1 MQNHEEYYRKSGYWS
16 DRLLTDFLQQA
27 VQHSPDKLA
36 VKDPRFGSLTYQ
48 QLATQSWYLAAAL
61 RKRGVKQGDRFV
73 VALPNWQQAPIFGL
87 ALDYLGAVGVHMPI
101 TGGEHEFA
109 GVLAVSGAKGIVVPE
124 LLKDKNF
131 VSLVDHAAKNCP
143 HTSLRITVGSNQ
155 KHQGWI
161 TFNELVDDNSLQL
174 DEPKSPASADDLNCL
189 LFTSGSSGI
198 PKGVMHSSNT
208 IGALNTTVAPI
219 YNFDSETIIFM
230 AAPLGFSAGYAHGLR
245 LAIYLGATLIL
256 QDVWNADQA
265 LETMVRERASFTL
278 ATPTLLD
285 DLLNCKRFAE
295 LKTELSLQL
304 ILCGGSYVPA
314 TLLRKAQEKLPDTLT
329 SVIWGMTEGIGTG
342 CRPGTAQDI
351 VASTDGEAFL
361 GTELKIVDLNG
372 DELSAGMEGDLLMRG
387 PQQCLGY
394 YSNPQLN
401 EESFLPDRWF
411 RTGDL
416 AVIDSLGYVKIT
428 GRRKELII
436 RGGANISPLEIEQAL
451 IGEPGIGQLA
461 IIGIPDERLGE
472 RICACLV
479 ANPDGNNPSL
489 DNLLE
494 ITRRK
499 GLAKNKWPESL
510 HIIDALPVTA
520 AGKLRRSVLLKQI
533 TDKIAQEE
541 TV

>member
-1 MQNHEEYYRKSGYWS
+1 MQNHEQYYRASGYWS

-27 VQHSPDKLA
+27 VQQSPDKLA

-48 QLATQSWYLAAAL
+48 QLATQSWRLAAAL
-61 RKRGVKQGDRFV
+61 KGYGVKQGDRFV
-73 VALPNWQQAPIFGL
+73 VALPNWQQVPIFVL

-101 TGGEHEFA
+101 TGGEREFA
-109 GVLAVSGAKGIVVPE
+109 GVFAVSGAKGIVVPE

-131 VSLVDHAAKNCP
+131 VSLVDRAAKDCP
-143 HTSLRITVGSNQ
+143 QTSIRITVGSNQ
-155 KHQGWI
+155 KHQGWVA
-161 TFNELVDDNSLQL
+161 FEELFDDNSLQV
-174 DEPKSPASADDLNCL
+174 DEPKSPATADDLNCL

-219 YNFDSETIIFM
+219 YKLDSETIIFM

-245 LAIYLGATLIL
+245 LAIYLGATLVL

-314 TLLRKAQEKLPDTLT
+314 TLLQQAQEKLPNTLT

-342 CRPGTAQDI
+342 CRPGTALDK
-351 VASTDGEAFL
+351 VVSTDGEAFL
-361 GTELKIVDLNG
+361 GTELKIIDQNG
-372 DELSAGMEGDLLMRG
+372 DELPAGMEGDLLMRG

-394 YSNPQLN
+394 YANPQLN
-401 EESFLPDRWF
+401 EESFLQDRWF

-416 AVIDSLGYVKIT
+416 AVMDSQGYVKIT

-461 IIGIPDERLGE
+461 IIGIPDVRLGE

-479 ANPDGNNPSL
+479 ANAEGNNPGL
-489 DNLLE
+489 EDLLE
-494 ITRRK
+494 ITSRK

-520 AGKLRRSVLLKQI
+520 AGKLRRSILQQQI
-533 TDKIAQEE
+533 IEKMTTED
-541 TV
+541 TG